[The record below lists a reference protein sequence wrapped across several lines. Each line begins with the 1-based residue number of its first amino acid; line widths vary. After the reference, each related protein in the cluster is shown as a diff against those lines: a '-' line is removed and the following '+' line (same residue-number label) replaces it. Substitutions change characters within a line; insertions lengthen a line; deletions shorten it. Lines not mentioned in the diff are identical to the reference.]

1 MWHVDE
7 SLWRKR
13 QPIVDEDDVEGGD
26 DDDDLHLSSDRFR
39 EELNLTTQS
48 AVDLHTQSNASKRS
62 SCASD
67 CLDSPLQQIE
77 RVSRRMLNRR
87 KAYPP
92 GTEGFAR
99 MVSLLH

>member
-13 QPIVDEDDVEGGD
+13 QTIFDEDDVEGG

-39 EELNLTTQS
+39 EELNLTTLS
-48 AVDLHTQSNASKRS
+48 AVDLHTQSNASKKS
-62 SCASD
+62 SCTSG
-67 CLDSPLQQIE
+67 CLGSPLQQIE